1 MIGLYGTQY
10 ETARFWI
17 EGVLLIAVGT
27 LGILGNILTLA
38 VLSKSKKTNFNQLLV
53 RRFYLQK

>member
-1 MIGLYGTQY
+1 MIGPYGTQY

-53 RRFYLQK
+53 SRIYLQR

>member
-1 MIGLYGTQY
+1 MIGPYGTQY

-53 RRFYLQK
+53 STVE